1 MSSERIRRQPEPSGF
16 REQGGGQARD
26 SAYDVVVV
34 GGGMAGLTAGALLAH
49 AGKKV
54 LLVETEAQPGGYARA
69 LCHGPYTFDRAD
81 HLIWGCEQTGPFG
94 PGLIDAVLRHLGVR
108 GTCEFLRM
116 DDPMYVSHLPGLIVP
131 VPGGREAYLEAH
143 MRQFPHEAA
152 GLRRLA
158 ELNAR
163 IYREFLAF
171 PANPGVS
178 DLLVMPRRFPAL
190 FRYRNATMSE
200 VIDRELTDPRLR
212 AVYTRLWSWIGPP
225 PGQASFLLWAI
236 MMAGYVEDGACY
248 VRGSYQRLADA
259 VVAGLVQAG
268 GEVLLGRRVTRI
280 LAQARR
286 VQGVELDNGQR
297 IRTPVVISAIDPRD
311 TFGKLLGPGQVPARF
326 LRRLQRAQVAH
337 SILALYAATDLDV
350 RAIGA
355 QHDTTVGTIWDPD
368 QLYAKAM
375 AGELTLL
382 SVLIPTL
389 KDAALAPP
397 GEHLVILKT
406 FAPAHQGQ
414 TVPGSDSDL
423 ADRMLGFAEQVLPGL
438 RRHLTFVYDTGGEA
452 GVGHPL
458 HHMGPYSGWAATP
471 QQSGLR
477 RLPQQTPV
485 SGLLLAG
492 EWTQPGHGIW
502 TVMASGIR
510 AARLVLSVPASAPS
524 MLLYQLN
531 V

>member
-1 MSSERIRRQPEPSGF
+1 MVSERIRRQPEPSGS

-26 SAYDVVVV
+26 SAYDVVVI
-34 GGGMAGLTAGALLAH
+34 GGGMGGLTAGALLAH

-54 LLVETEAQPGGYARA
+54 LVAEVEAQPGGYARA
-69 LCHGPYTFDRAD
+69 LRHGPYTFDRAD

-94 PGLIDAVLRHLGVR
+94 PGLIDAMLRHLGVR
-108 GTCEFLRM
+108 DKCEFIRM
-116 DDPMYVSHLPGLIVP
+116 DDPMYVSHLPGLTVA

-143 MRQFPHEAA
+143 VRQFPGEAA

-158 ELNAR
+158 ELNAQ

-171 PANPGVS
+171 PAKPGVS

-190 FRYRNATMSE
+190 FRYRNATMSD

-212 AVYTRLWSWIGPP
+212 AVYATLWSWIGPP
-225 PGQASFLLWAI
+225 PRQASFLLWAI
-236 MMAGYVEDGACY
+236 MMAGYVDDGACY

-259 VVAGLVQAG
+259 VAAGLAG
-268 GEVLLGRRVTRI
+268 ASGELLLGRRVTRI

-350 RAIGA
+350 RALGA
-355 QHDTTVGTIWDPD
+355 QHDTMVYTIWDPD
-368 QLYAKAM
+368 QAYAKAM
-375 AGELTLL
+375 AGELTGL

-406 FAPAHQGQ
+406 FAPAHR
-414 TVPGSDSDL
+414 TEAADRDL
-423 ADRMLGFAEQVLPGL
+423 ADRMLELAEQVLPGL
-438 RRHLTFVYDTGGEA
+438 RRHLTFVYDTGGETGA
-452 GVGHPL
+452 GHRL
-458 HHMGPYSGWAATP
+458 HLMEPYCGWANTP
-471 QQSGLR
+471 QQSGPR

-510 AARLVLSVPASAPS
+510 AARLVLGVPASAPS
-524 MLLYQLN
+524 MPLHR
-531 V
+531 